1 MLFRA
6 EGRENM
12 IADRAYS
19 PGSLAF
25 MNRRASLFYFA
36 AAVPTVGFVH
46 GPSDV
51 NPLNEAMLESYAESC
66 FMNYEAEDQCGRLP
80 ERRA

>member
-19 PGSLAF
+19 PGSLSF
-25 MNRRASLFYFA
+25 MDRRASLFYFA
-36 AAVPTVGFVH
+36 AAVPAVGFVH
-46 GPSDV
+46 GPADV
-51 NPLNEAMLESYAESC
+51 SPLNETVLENYAEL
-66 FMNYEAEDQCGRLP
+66 FHEPRGEARYGRLP
-80 ERRA
+80 RGLA

>member
-1 MLFRA
+1 
-6 EGRENM
+6 
-12 IADRAYS
+12 
-19 PGSLAF
+19 

-36 AAVPTVGFVH
+36 AAVPAVGFVH

-51 NPLNEAMLESYAESC
+51 NPLNEAMLESYGESR
-66 FMNYEAEDQCGRLP
+66 FMNYGAEDRCGRLP

>member
-1 MLFRA
+1 
-6 EGRENM
+6 
-12 IADRAYS
+12 
-19 PGSLAF
+19 
-25 MNRRASLFYFA
+25 
-36 AAVPTVGFVH
+36 VPTVGFVH